1 MSYGFST
8 GVGYPDHKL
17 TIHCK
22 TSSDNY
28 DVVDGNG
35 KMLASYKTFKGA
47 RDYRDR
53 LHVEELR
60 RQAQKKRKRHIFP
73 SCEIPHLWMHQV
85 QEEARNSNGSL
96 YFSGPTIYSYG
107 SHFPI
112 ARHVENKRGT
122 KEILFTTAS
131 YSVTT
136 SSHCSAVRLA
146 MA

>member
-1 MSYGFST
+1 MSYGFSN
-8 GVGYPDHKL
+8 GVGYPSHNL

-22 TSSDNY
+22 TSSDSY

-35 KMLASYKTFKGA
+35 KLLASYKTFSGA

-53 LHVEELR
+53 LHVAELR
-60 RQAQKKRKRHIFP
+60 KQAQKKRQRHIFP

-112 ARHVENKRGT
+112 ARHVENKRG
-122 KEILFTTAS
+122 KKAIRS
-131 YSVTT
+131 PP
-136 SSHCSAVRLA
+136 RLIP
-146 MA
+146 